1 MNECEIPA
9 TTTTASTSITWYLHC
24 MLRTTLARR
33 TKPEE
38 LRDSLVAMD
47 LSKFD
52 MDKLIALRGISPSME
67 DLPKLKAYDGELSKL
82 DEVWC

>member
-1 MNECEIPA
+1 MFR
-9 TTTTASTSITWYLHC
+9 STH
-24 MLRTTLARR
+24 ARR
-33 TKPEE
+33 TKPED

-67 DLPKLKAYDGELSKL
+67 HLAELKKYDGELSKL
-82 DEVWC
+82 DEVSRRNTELFTWSSCDFVIL